1 LTAYVVIDLKVL
13 DPQGFSAYAKEAA
26 ELLGAYG
33 GRNILLDL
41 NPRVLEGTWQP
52 SALLIQEFPDAAT
65 VTRWYESPEYQRLKK
80 LREEYSELSMVVGE
94 AA

>member
-13 DPQGFSAYAKEAA
+13 DPQGFSPYAKEAA
-26 ELLGAYG
+26 ELLSAYG

-80 LREEYSELSMVVGE
+80 LREEYSELSLVVGE